1 MCIASFNFNL
11 NGVEMELII
20 LKQFSVLTTL
30 QFSLLTRRA
39 KMWDFFSVS
48 KCSLIFFVK
57 WWVVSPNITGI
68 TAWTTSPWKRNE
80 LLLIIKL
87 QCNKV
92 WTRKRGKTYVT
103 NPIAAFLC
111 VCENWN
117 EKLISIIVRWTSK
130 NEVWLLTWFSNVN
143 LMLECFVFK
152 NSKNVSTSDSRLKI
166 HIILSIYL
174 L

>member
-1 MCIASFNFNL
+1 
-11 NGVEMELII
+11 MELII

-30 QFSLLTRRA
+30 QFSLLTRPA

-48 KCSLIFFVK
+48 KCSLILFAK

-92 WTRKRGKTYVT
+92 WTRKRDKTYVT
-103 NPIAAFLC
+103 NAIAVLCVC

-117 EKLISIIVRWTSK
+117 EKLISIIVRRTSK
-130 NEVWLLTWFSNVN
+130 NEVWLLTCFSNVN
-143 LMLECFVFK
+143 LMLECFLFK